1 MIVETEDS
9 VLPSDFGLR
18 PAVIT
23 YNFGKNGLVD
33 VQITNVTTS
42 TFNIPPKAIICGV
55 QPVTVDMTYQ
65 VSSTDN
71 TEESIQDT

>member
-9 VLPSDFGLR
+9 VLQSDFDVI

-23 YNFGKNGLVD
+23 YIFGKNGLVD

-42 TFNIPPKAIICGV
+42 TFNIPPRAIICEL
-55 QPVTVDMTYQ
+55 QPVTVDMTY
-65 VSSTDN
+65 
-71 TEESIQDT
+71 

>member
-9 VLPSDFGLR
+9 VLLSDFDVT

-42 TFNIPPKAIICGV
+42 TFNIPPSAIICEL
-55 QPVTVDMTYQ
+55 QPVTRYLQ
-65 VSSTDN
+65 QIILKN
-71 TEESIQDT
+71 L

>member
-9 VLPSDFGLR
+9 VLLSDFDVT

-23 YNFGKNGLVD
+23 YNFGRNGLVD

-42 TFNIPPKAIICGV
+42 TF
-55 QPVTVDMTYQ
+55 TH
-65 VSSTDN
+65 STKSN
-71 TEESIQDT
+71 NL